1 MNFYVSKLKLVEYKP
16 VQLIVISSTKFN
28 FKQRY
33 FLQKIITQVVF
44 WFNIKVFNNLF
55 ENCRKNLNA

>member
-44 WFNIKVFNNLF
+44 WFNVKDFNNLF
-55 ENCRKNLNA
+55 ENYRKNLNA